1 MMIMMI
7 MVIIILYDFLIF
19 SDEYII

>member
-1 MMIMMI
+1 MMIMII